1 MVHYVITYTVIHFEY
16 FELFDSKQAS
26 TTQKK
31 KNSHYFNLNVIY
43 SNAQAHTAS
52 EIAIT
57 QVNYSYLL
65 YAISNEEN
73 NIFSYLKEILK
84 KISIIIEVKFMSWN

>member
-16 FELFDSKQAS
+16 FELFVSKQAS
-26 TTQKK
+26 TTQ

-57 QVNYSYLL
+57 QLNYSYLL
-65 YAISNEEN
+65 YAIRNEEN
-73 NIFSYLKEILK
+73 NIFSYLKEI
-84 KISIIIEVKFMSWN
+84 F